1 VVGVRRGTAKRRGQ
15 LALIGVI
22 ALAAT
27 LIALLSTYSLQPKV
41 AYERGHLQA
50 AQLVHLA
57 RACMA
62 AGGCSRD
69 RLANCV
75 ITYLY
80 PPNNGTYPLRT
91 FVTYVAQGPNPGTV
105 KSDTSGTTFTT
116 TNTTVF
122 EIETLQTAFTGS
134 PERVSIT
141 VQTVSEPTGRRYSKQ
156 VGDRVYT
163 MMEVRVTYT
172 HSYSSPFF
180 NVTLCP
186 SLRTTDGVADLKRLG
201 RCDWLV
207 GAPLELSKGPLTVS
221 GSQVYRYDLKDEFGI
236 AVPVLF
242 RG

>member
-1 VVGVRRGTAKRRGQ
+1 VVDVRRRGQ

-27 LIALLSTYSLQPKV
+27 LIALLSTYSLQPKI

-50 AQLVHLA
+50 AQLVHLT

-62 AGGCSRD
+62 AGSCD
-69 RLANCV
+69 RAKLALLV
-75 ITYLY
+75 QRLY
-80 PPNNGTYPLRT
+80 QLNQTYPMRVY
-91 FVTYVAQGPNPGTV
+91 VTYAVQAPNPGSISFRGGAV
-105 KSDTSGTTFTT
+105 AV
-116 TNTTVF
+116 TNATIF
-122 EIETLQTAFTGS
+122 EVETLQTAFTGS

-141 VQTVSEPTGRRYSKQ
+141 VQTVSEPTGRRYSKSM
-156 VGDRVYT
+156 GERTYT
-163 MMEVRVTYT
+163 IVEVRVTYT

>member
-1 VVGVRRGTAKRRGQ
+1 LRRARRGQ

-22 ALAAT
+22 VLAST
-27 LIALLSTYSLQPKV
+27 LIALLSAYSLQPKI

-62 AGGCSRD
+62 AGSCTRD
-69 RLANCV
+69 RLANYTR
-75 ITYLY
+75 TYLY

-91 FVTYVAQGPNPGTV
+91 FVTYVARGPDPGPIQGDNPITV
-105 KSDTSGTTFTT
+105 
-116 TNTTVF
+116 TNETVF
-122 EIETLQTAFTGS
+122 EIETLRTLFTGS
-134 PERVSIT
+134 TERVSIT

-156 VGDRVYT
+156 LGDRVYT
-163 MMEVRVTYT
+163 MVEVRVTYT

-201 RCDWLV
+201 KCDWLV
-207 GAPLELSKGPLTVS
+207 GAPLELSKPVGANR
-221 GSQVYRYDLKDEFGI
+221 YRYDVRDEFGI
-236 AVPVLF
+236 PVPVLF
-242 RG
+242 TVPPKG

>member
-1 VVGVRRGTAKRRGQ
+1 M
-15 LALIGVI
+15 IGVI

-27 LIALLSTYSLQPKV
+27 LIALLSMYSLQPKS

-50 AQLVHLA
+50 AQLVHLT

-62 AGGCSRD
+62 AGSCD
-69 RLANCV
+69 RAKLALLV
-75 ITYLY
+75 QLLY
-80 PPNNGTYPLRT
+80 RLNQTYPMRAY
-91 FVTYVAQGPNPGTV
+91 VTYVEWAPADPDPRALRFEGKTIIV
-105 KSDTSGTTFTT
+105 
-116 TNTTVF
+116 TNATVF
-122 EIETLQTAFTGS
+122 EVETLQTAFTGS

-163 MMEVRVTYT
+163 MVEVRVAYT

-201 RCDWLV
+201 KCDWLV
-207 GAPLELSKGPLTVS
+207 GAPLELSRTVTVS

-242 RG
+242 QG

>member
-1 VVGVRRGTAKRRGQ
+1 VKRGIAKRRGQ

-27 LIALLSTYSLQPKV
+27 LIALLSMYSLQPKI

-62 AGGCSRD
+62 AGSCSRD
-69 RLANCV
+69 RLANYTG
-75 ITYLY
+75 TYLY
-80 PPNNGTYPLRT
+80 PPINGTYPLRS

-105 KSDTSGTTFTT
+105 KNDASGSTFTT

-122 EIETLQTAFTGS
+122 KIETLRTLFTGNL
-134 PERVSIT
+134 EEVRIT
-141 VQTVSEPTGRRYSKQ
+141 VTTVSEPTGRRYSKQ

-163 MMEVRVTYT
+163 MVEVKVTYT
-172 HSYSSPFF
+172 HVYSSPFF

-186 SLRTTDGVADLKRLG
+186 SLRALDSVADLKRVG
-201 RCDWLV
+201 KCDWLV
-207 GAPLELSKGPLTVS
+207 GAPLELSRSVTVS
-221 GSQVYRYDLKDEFGI
+221 GRQAYRYDLKDEFG
-236 AVPVLF
+236 VPVAVLF

>member
-1 VVGVRRGTAKRRGQ
+1 M
-15 LALIGVI
+15 IGVI

-27 LIALLSTYSLQPKV
+27 LIALLSAYSLQPKI

-62 AGGCSRD
+62 AGSCD
-69 RLANCV
+69 RAKLALLV
-75 ITYLY
+75 QLLY
-80 PPNNGTYPLRT
+80 RLNQTYPMRAY
-91 FVTYVAQGPNPGTV
+91 VTYVAQAPNPGSVSFRGGAITV
-105 KSDTSGTTFTT
+105 
-116 TNTTVF
+116 TNATVF
-122 EIETLQTAFTGS
+122 EVETLQTAFTGS
-134 PERVSIT
+134 TERVSIT
-141 VQTVSEPTGRRYSKQ
+141 VQTVSEPTGRVYSKQ

-163 MMEVRVTYT
+163 MVEVKVTYT

-186 SLRTTDGVADLKRLG
+186 SLRTTDGVADLKRAG
-201 RCDWLV
+201 KCEWLV
-207 GAPLELSKGPLTVS
+207 GAPLELSKGPSTLS

>member
-1 VVGVRRGTAKRRGQ
+1 MAALRRGTAKRRGQ

-27 LIALLSTYSLQPKV
+27 LIALLSMYSLQPKI

-50 AQLVHLA
+50 AQLVHLT

-69 RLANCV
+69 RLANYV

-91 FVTYVAQGPNPGTV
+91 FVTYVTQGPNPGSARGVNPITV
-105 KSDTSGTTFTT
+105 
-116 TNTTVF
+116 TNVTVF
-122 EIETLQTAFTGS
+122 EVETLRTLFTGNY
-134 PERVSIT
+134 EEVRIT
-141 VQTVSEPTGRRYSKQ
+141 VTTASERT
-156 VGDRVYT
+156 DRVYPKQVSERT
-163 MMEVRVTYT
+163 YKLVEVRVTYT
-172 HSYSSPFF
+172 HVYSSPFF

-186 SLRTTDGVADLKRLG
+186 SLRALDSVVDLKRVG
-201 RCDWLV
+201 KCDWLV
-207 GAPLELSKGPLTVS
+207 GAPLELAKGPLTVS
-221 GSQVYRYDLKDEFGI
+221 GAQVYRYDLKDEFGI

-242 RG
+242 KG

>member
-1 VVGVRRGTAKRRGQ
+1 VVALRRGTAKRRGQ

-27 LIALLSTYSLQPKV
+27 LIALLSTYSLQPKI

-50 AQLVHLA
+50 AQLVHLT

-62 AGGCSRD
+62 AGSCD
-69 RLANCV
+69 RAKLALLV
-75 ITYLY
+75 QLLY
-80 PPNNGTYPLRT
+80 RLNQTYPMRAY
-91 FVTYVAQGPNPGTV
+91 VTYVVQAPNPGSVSLRGGAITV
-105 KSDTSGTTFTT
+105 
-116 TNTTVF
+116 TNATVF
-122 EIETLQTAFTGS
+122 EVETLQTAFTGS
-134 PERVSIT
+134 TERVSIT
-141 VQTVSEPTGRRYSKQ
+141 VQTVSEPTGRVYSKQ

-163 MMEVRVTYT
+163 MVEVRVAYT

-186 SLRTTDGVADLKRLG
+186 SLLALDSVADLKRLG
-201 RCDWLV
+201 KCDWLV

-242 RG
+242 QG

>member
-1 VVGVRRGTAKRRGQ
+1 VVALKRARRGQ

-22 ALAAT
+22 VLAST

-62 AGGCSRD
+62 AGGCGRD
-69 RLANCV
+69 RLALLV
-75 ITYLY
+75 QRLY
-80 PPNNGTYPLRT
+80 QLNQTYPMRA
-91 FVTYVAQGPNPGTV
+91 FVTYAVQAPNPGSISLKGGTITV
-105 KSDTSGTTFTT
+105 
-116 TNTTVF
+116 TNATVF
-122 EIETLQTAFTGS
+122 EIETLQKLFTGS
-134 PERVSIT
+134 SEEVRIT
-141 VQTVSEPTGRRYSKQ
+141 VATASGPTGRRYSKR

-163 MMEVRVTYT
+163 MVEVRVAYT

-186 SLRTTDGVADLKRLG
+186 SLRTTDGVADLKRAG
-201 RCDWLV
+201 KCEWLV
-207 GAPLELSKGPLTVS
+207 GAPLELSKGPSTLS

>member
-1 VVGVRRGTAKRRGQ
+1 
-15 LALIGVI
+15 LIGVI

-27 LIALLSTYSLQPKV
+27 LIALLSVYSLQPKV

-50 AQLVHLA
+50 AQLVHLT

-62 AGGCSRD
+62 AGSCD
-69 RLANCV
+69 RAKLAGLV
-75 ITYLY
+75 QLLY
-80 PPNNGTYPLRT
+80 RLNQTYPTMRAY
-91 FVTYVAQGPNPGTV
+91 VTYVVQAPNPGSISFRGGVVTV
-105 KSDTSGTTFTT
+105 E
-116 TNTTVF
+116 NATVF
-122 EIETLQTAFTGS
+122 EIETLKTAFTGS
-134 PERVSIT
+134 TERVSIT
-141 VQTVSEPTGRRYSKQ
+141 VQTVSEPTGRRYSKR

-163 MMEVRVTYT
+163 MVEVKVTYA

-186 SLRTTDGVADLKRLG
+186 SLRATDNVADLKRLG

-221 GSQVYRYDLKDEFGI
+221 GSQAYRYDLRDEFGI

>member
-1 VVGVRRGTAKRRGQ
+1 LRRARRGQ

-62 AGGCSRD
+62 AGSCD
-69 RLANCV
+69 RAKLEELVERLRQLNQ
-75 ITYLY
+75 
-80 PPNNGTYPLRT
+80 TYPIRMYDISEKQVLNPDPSGLT
-91 FVTYVAQGPNPGTV
+91 VTNA
-105 KSDTSGTTFTT
+105 
-116 TNTTVF
+116 TVF
-122 EIETLQTAFTGS
+122 RIKTLQTEFTNN
-134 PERVSIT
+134 PEEVRIT
-141 VQTVSEPTGRRYSKQ
+141 VTTASEPTGRRYSKR

-163 MMEVRVTYT
+163 MVEVKVTYT
-172 HSYSSPFF
+172 HVYSSPFF
-180 NVTLCP
+180 DVTLCP
-186 SLRTTDGVADLKRLG
+186 SLRALDGVADLKRLG

-207 GAPLELSKGPLTVS
+207 GAPLELSRAVTVN
-221 GSQVYRYDLKDEFGI
+221 GAQAYRYDLRDEFGI
-236 AVPVLF
+236 PVPVLF

>member
-1 VVGVRRGTAKRRGQ
+1 MVALRRARRGQ

-22 ALAAT
+22 VLAST
-27 LIALLSTYSLQPKV
+27 LIALLSAYSLQPKI

-62 AGGCSRD
+62 AGSCTRD
-69 RLANCV
+69 RLANYTR
-75 ITYLY
+75 TYLY

-91 FVTYVAQGPNPGTV
+91 FVTYVARGPDPGPIQGDNPITV
-105 KSDTSGTTFTT
+105 
-116 TNTTVF
+116 TNETVF
-122 EIETLQTAFTGS
+122 EIETLRTLFTGS
-134 PERVSIT
+134 TERVSIT

-156 VGDRVYT
+156 LGDRVYT
-163 MMEVRVTYT
+163 MVEVRVTYT

-201 RCDWLV
+201 KCDWLV
-207 GAPLELSKGPLTVS
+207 GAPLELSKPVGANR
-221 GSQVYRYDLKDEFGI
+221 YRYDVRDEFGI
-236 AVPVLF
+236 PVPVLF
-242 RG
+242 TVPPKG

>member
-1 VVGVRRGTAKRRGQ
+1 VVGVRRRGQ

-27 LIALLSTYSLQPKV
+27 LITLLSMYSLQPKI

-69 RLANCV
+69 RLANYIV
-75 ITYLY
+75 KYLY

-91 FVTYVAQGPNPGTV
+91 FVTYVAQGPNPGSASF
-105 KSDTSGTTFTT
+105 KSGTVTV
-116 TNTTVF
+116 TNATVF
-122 EIETLQTAFTGS
+122 EIETLRTLFTGS

-141 VQTVSEPTGRRYSKQ
+141 VTTVSEPTGRMYSKQ

-163 MMEVRVTYT
+163 MVEVKVTYT
-172 HSYSSPFF
+172 HIYSSSFF

-186 SLRTTDGVADLKRLG
+186 SLLALDSVADLKRAG
-201 RCDWLV
+201 RCEWIV
-207 GAPLELSKGPLTVS
+207 GAPLELARTVTVS
-221 GSQVYRYDLKDEFGI
+221 GAQAYRYDLRDEFG
-236 AVPVLF
+236 VPVAVLF

>member
-1 VVGVRRGTAKRRGQ
+1 MGVKRGTAERRRGQ

-22 ALAAT
+22 VLAST
-27 LIALLSTYSLQPKV
+27 LIALLSMYSLQPKV

-50 AQLVHLA
+50 AQLVHLT

-62 AGGCSRD
+62 AGGCDRD
-69 RLANCV
+69 RLALFV
-75 ITYLY
+75 RRLY
-80 PPNNGTYPLRT
+80 QLNQTYPMRAY
-91 FVTYVAQGPNPGTV
+91 VTYAVQAPNPGAISLKGGTITV
-105 KSDTSGTTFTT
+105 
-116 TNTTVF
+116 TNATVF
-122 EIETLQTAFTGS
+122 EIETLQKLFTGS
-134 PERVSIT
+134 SEEVRIT
-141 VQTVSEPTGRRYSKQ
+141 VATASEPTGRRYSKR

-163 MMEVRVTYT
+163 MVEVKVTYT

-201 RCDWLV
+201 KCDWLV
-207 GAPLELSKGPLTVS
+207 GAPLELSRTVTVN
-221 GSQVYRYDLKDEFGI
+221 GAQAYRYDLKDEFGI

>member
-1 VVGVRRGTAKRRGQ
+1 VVGVKRGTAKRRGQ

-27 LIALLSTYSLQPKV
+27 LIALLSAYSLQPKV

-62 AGGCSRD
+62 TGSCNDAKLEELVR
-69 RLANCV
+69 RLCQLNQ
-75 ITYLY
+75 
-80 PPNNGTYPLRT
+80 TYPIRMYNISEKRVLNPDPSGLT
-91 FVTYVAQGPNPGTV
+91 VTNA
-105 KSDTSGTTFTT
+105 
-116 TNTTVF
+116 TVF
-122 EIETLQTAFTGS
+122 RIKTLQTEFTGN
-134 PERVSIT
+134 PEEVRIT
-141 VQTVSEPTGRRYSKQ
+141 VTTASEPTGRRYSKQ

-163 MMEVRVTYT
+163 MVEVKVTYT

-201 RCDWLV
+201 KCDWLV
-207 GAPLELSKGPLTVS
+207 GAPLELSKPVGANR
-221 GSQVYRYDLKDEFGI
+221 YRYDLMDEFGI
-236 AVPVLF
+236 PVPVLF
-242 RG
+242 TVPPKG

>member
-1 VVGVRRGTAKRRGQ
+1 MVALRRKTAKRRGQ

-27 LIALLSTYSLQPKV
+27 LIALLSVYSLQPKV

-62 AGGCSRD
+62 AGSCGRD
-69 RLANCV
+69 RLALLV
-75 ITYLY
+75 QRLY
-80 PPNNGTYPLRT
+80 QLNQTYPMRM
-91 FVTYVAQGPNPGTV
+91 FVTYAVQAPNPGSVSLKGGTV
-105 KSDTSGTTFTT
+105 TV
-116 TNTTVF
+116 TNATVF
-122 EIETLQTAFTGS
+122 EVETLQKLFTGS

-156 VGDRVYT
+156 VGDRVYA
-163 MMEVRVTYT
+163 MVEVKVTYT

-180 NVTLCP
+180 NVALCP
-186 SLRTTDGVADLKRLG
+186 SLRALDGVADLKRAG
-201 RCDWLV
+201 RCEWIV
-207 GAPLELSKGPLTVS
+207 GAPLELSQPVDINIPPGAGVKG
-221 GSQVYRYDLKDEFGI
+221 YRYELRDEFG
-236 AVPVLF
+236 VPVAVLF